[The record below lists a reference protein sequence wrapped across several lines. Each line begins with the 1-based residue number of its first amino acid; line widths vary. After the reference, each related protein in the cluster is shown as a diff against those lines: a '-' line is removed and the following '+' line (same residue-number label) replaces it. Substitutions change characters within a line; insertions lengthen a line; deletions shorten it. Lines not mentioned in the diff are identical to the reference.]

1 MASIYLSDVVW
12 QLEQYNFNQYGLVPT
27 CYLLVGEF
35 LLVVGN
41 NYAPFPFSRVFW
53 GFVYRTHALLGTLL
67 DAPFLLAVRRYMWE
81 PGRGQVSTSPSFFL
95 ALV

>member
-41 NYAPFPFSRVFW
+41 NYVPFQFSRVFW
-53 GFVYRTHALLGTLL
+53 GFVYIART
-67 DAPFLLAVRRYMWE
+67 PFSVRY
-81 PGRGQVSTSPSFFL
+81 
-95 ALV
+95 